1 MTIDYIKL
9 LCDKKEQEI
18 KENFDNSKDIEKI
31 KLIREFLEVDNCFL
45 KVSANEALNIL
56 LFLGI
61 KKENLRESY
70 LKLISFDN
78 YNEAK
83 TLKVI
88 G

>member
-31 KLIREFLEVDNCFL
+31 KLIREFLEVDNCFF